1 MFTRKKYIL
10 IEPNDRTDGAAPAAT
25 MRPFDGQSQQSAVKA
40 ADLPPTGSV
49 IDPTLVAYQLETLLS
64 YAGQAEDETAVPAL
78 LLAGYGSALKEAVR
92 AFKQAGAP
100 SVFVTGTADK
110 ERGFSF
116 SGFAQVVS
124 LGAAFDKRLFA
135 NEYALAEAAEAC
147 GARYLL
153 LCDGSCAS
161 DLLCRVAAE
170 KGMRVL
176 SPMEGDKTFT
186 TWVVNECALDASEA
200 ACEPVT
206 WKKCPKCKLNHEAS
220 EVLATGGV
228 CPTCGE
234 LYRLTSEERIDYLF
248 DADTFEEWETG
259 LPETDP
265 LGFPDYDSLLSG
277 MRKKSDREE
286 AVRCGKAKIAN
297 IEVALCIM
305 ETTFMMGSMGSVVG
319 EKITRTIERATALGL
334 PLLIFTASGG
344 ARMQEGLV
352 SL

>member
-49 IDPTLVAYQLETLLS
+49 IDPTLVAYQLDTLLS
-64 YAGQAEDETAVPAL
+64 YAGQAEDETATPAL

-170 KGMRVL
+170 KNVAFRSVKRQFPLCEQSAAGFGFVADERGVAADG
-176 SPMEGDKTFT
+176 E
-186 TWVVNECALDASEA
+186 VV
-200 ACEPVT
+200 
-206 WKKCPKCKLNHEAS
+206 
-220 EVLATGGV
+220 
-228 CPTCGE
+228 
-234 LYRLTSEERIDYLF
+234 
-248 DADTFEEWETG
+248 
-259 LPETDP
+259 
-265 LGFPDYDSLLSG
+265 
-277 MRKKSDREE
+277 
-286 AVRCGKAKIAN
+286 
-297 IEVALCIM
+297 
-305 ETTFMMGSMGSVVG
+305 
-319 EKITRTIERATALGL
+319 
-334 PLLIFTASGG
+334 
-344 ARMQEGLV
+344 
-352 SL
+352 

>member
-10 IEPNDRTDGAAPAAT
+10 IEPNDSADGSSGSVMRALDAKPTSNPA
-25 MRPFDGQSQQSAVKA
+25 RP
-40 ADLPPTGSV
+40 ADLPPAGSV
-49 IDPTLVAYQLETLLS
+49 IDPTLVAYQLDTLLS
-64 YAGQAEDETAVPAL
+64 YAGQAEDETATPAL

-200 ACEPVT
+200 AYEPVT

-234 LYRLTSEERIDYLF
+234 LYRLTSEERID
-248 DADTFEEWETG
+248 
-259 LPETDP
+259 
-265 LGFPDYDSLLSG
+265 
-277 MRKKSDREE
+277 
-286 AVRCGKAKIAN
+286 
-297 IEVALCIM
+297 
-305 ETTFMMGSMGSVVG
+305 
-319 EKITRTIERATALGL
+319 
-334 PLLIFTASGG
+334 
-344 ARMQEGLV
+344 
-352 SL
+352 